1 MRTNFN
7 FPLVTILA
15 ASILFISA
23 QVQAFTTPVTSHIT
37 STPFSTTTV
46 QTPTTGRVRF
56 ALGLVPNHSA
66 TPPSAS
72 TTELYSSSD
81 SSSVNDASEIVGRR
95 ILVKGDVNGGYVRT
109 CVINEASRFRKLI
122 GTMSPPE
129 DTDTAEIYVEGK
141 RSNVEGFIRWC
152 GRGTKSVGLSQKLEV
167 VEITE
172 EDPTGLYDG
181 FYAKTGRQ

>member
-7 FPLVTILA
+7 VALVAIVA
-15 ASILFISA
+15 ASICFFCGR
-23 QVQAFTTPVTSHIT
+23 VEAFSTPVPSQIT
-37 STPFSTTTV
+37 STSFSIGTTPT
-46 QTPTTGRVRF
+46 TTGRVQF
-56 ALGLVPNHSA
+56 GLALFPNR
-66 TPPSAS
+66 SAS

-81 SSSVNDASEIVGRR
+81 DSSVTDPSEIVGRR

-141 RSNVEGFIRWC
+141 RSMVEGFIRWC
-152 GRGTKSVGLSQKLEV
+152 GRGSKSVGLSQTLEV
-167 VEITE
+167 VEVIE

-181 FYAKTGRQ
+181 FYAKTGTTYSKDN